1 MTERDESQKLSVQI
15 NTVLFENLITID
27 VLLIKMY
34 HLLHEYLKAP
44 SSCPRYL
51 HDNTAI
57 NPEWLHFLSY
67 FSFWKKY
74 DYKLVLSWNPPLR
87 VSH

>member
-1 MTERDESQKLSVQI
+1 MTERNESQKLSVQI

-51 HDNTAI
+51 HDNI
-57 NPEWLHFLSY
+57 SVDYRDCYKSQVIILSQLLQLLE
-67 FSFWKKY
+67 
-74 DYKLVLSWNPPLR
+74 KL
-87 VSH
+87 